1 MKKKLNLA
9 ALLIPL
15 LFCNFT
21 IAKTYKIAF
30 GSCLDQE
37 DPQPIWNSIKK
48 ENINSF
54 IFLGDNVYGD
64 VPSGSLDFMKTAY
77 AEQKKMLPD
86 WLLKKDINVIW
97 DDHDFGI
104 NDGGS
109 SYPLKS
115 DAQKMYLDFWDVS
128 QEDIRRYR
136 EGIYT
141 NKIIDIDGFKINLI
155 LLDTRYFRSD
165 LEKTNGINSVYLK
178 NINPDATILG
188 DDQWSWL
195 IKTIKTEANLIIIA
209 TSIQL
214 LATQHRFEKWSNFPK
229 DHSKLKE
236 LLNLSNIPVLVISG
250 DRHQGAIYKDKNF
263 YEITSSSLNKTIS
276 KISRLGRP
284 KETDPL
290 MIGDMFSGENYGL
303 ISIDLD
309 NKSYKIELKDIDG
322 KIVRSQLISL

>member
-1 MKKKLNLA
+1 MKKKLRLA
-9 ALLIPL
+9 TLLIPL
-15 LFCNFT
+15 LFCNFIT
-21 IAKTYKIAF
+21 AKTYKIAF

-37 DPQPIWNSIKK
+37 DPQPIWNSVER

-64 VPSGSLDFMKTAY
+64 VPSGSLDFMETAY
-77 AEQKKMLPD
+77 AKQKKMLPN
-86 WLLKKDINVIW
+86 WLFKKDINVIW

-109 SYPLKS
+109 SYPFKA
-115 DAQKMYLDFWDVS
+115 DAQKMYLDFWRVPID
-128 QEDIRRYR
+128 DIRHKR
-136 EGIYT
+136 EGVYT

-165 LEKTNGINSVYLK
+165 LKKTSGINSIYLK
-178 NINPDATILG
+178 NNNLDATILG
-188 DDQWSWL
+188 EAQWSWL
-195 IKTIKTEANLIIIA
+195 NKAMNTQANLIIIA

-229 DHSKLKE
+229 EHSKLKD
-236 LLNLSNIPVLVISG
+236 LLNLSKTPVLVISG
-250 DRHQGAIYKDKNF
+250 DRHQGAIYKDTNF

-284 KETDPL
+284 KEVDSL
-290 MIGDMFSGENYGL
+290 MIGDIFSEENYGL

-309 NKSYKIELKDIDG
+309 NKAYKIELKDING
-322 KIVRSQLISL
+322 RVVRSQLIAL

>member
-1 MKKKLNLA
+1 MRKKLNLA
-9 ALLIPL
+9 AFLILLS
-15 LFCNFT
+15 FCNFT

-37 DPQPIWNSIKK
+37 DPQPIWNAVKE

-115 DAQKMYLDFWDVS
+115 DAQKMYLDFWDIS

-141 NKIIDIDGFKINLI
+141 NKIIDINGFKVNLI

-165 LEKTNGINSVYLK
+165 LEKTSGINSVYLK

-195 IKTIKTEANLIIIA
+195 IKTINVEANLVIVA

-236 LLNLSNIPVLVISG
+236 LLNLSKTPVLVISG
-250 DRHQGAIYKDKNF
+250 DRHQGAIYKDKN
-263 YEITSSSLNKTIS
+263 
-276 KISRLGRP
+276 
-284 KETDPL
+284 
-290 MIGDMFSGENYGL
+290 
-303 ISIDLD
+303 
-309 NKSYKIELKDIDG
+309 
-322 KIVRSQLISL
+322 SQKYQQI